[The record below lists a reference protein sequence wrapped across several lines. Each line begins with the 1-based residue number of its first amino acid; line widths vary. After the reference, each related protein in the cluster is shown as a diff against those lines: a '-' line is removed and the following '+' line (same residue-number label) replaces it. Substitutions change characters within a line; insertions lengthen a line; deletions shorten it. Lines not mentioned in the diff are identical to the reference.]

1 MIEVRRRG
9 GAPPWRIGHRGAA
22 ALAPENTLASFRAA
36 LEHGVDL
43 IEFDV
48 LALRDGTLVLAHSDD
63 LAEVSHGA
71 TQGNVLALSLAELRR
86 VAPALPTFD
95 DACTFLAREAPEVGV
110 HVDVK
115 WVDYE
120 AAVVETLR
128 RHGLVERT
136 LVSSFFPRSLLAVGA
151 LEPGLRLGLSYPLD
165 RHGIARRR
173 VLTPFVAA
181 GSRAVRRALPYRIG
195 RWLESAGATVA
206 TLHHLLVSPAVV
218 RACHA
223 RDAAVFAWTVDEPG
237 VARALAAHGVDGVIT
252 NDPRIFA
259 GTLSSP

>member
-1 MIEVRRRG
+1 MIEVRRRD
-9 GAPPWRIGHRGAA
+9 GASPWRVGHKGAA
-22 ALAPENTLASFRAA
+22 ALAPENTLPSFRAA

-63 LAEVSHGA
+63 LAEVSHGVA
-71 TQGNVLALSLAELRR
+71 RGSVLSLSLPELRS

-95 DACTFLAREAPEVGV
+95 DACAFLAAEAPGVGV
-110 HVDVK
+110 QVDVK

-120 AAVVETLR
+120 SGVVETLR
-128 RHGLVERT
+128 RHGLVGRT
-136 LVSSFFPRSLLAVGA
+136 LVSSFFSRSLRAVGA
-151 LEPGLRLGLSYPLD
+151 LEPELRLGLSYPLD
-165 RHGIARRR
+165 RHGISRRR
-173 VLTPFVAA
+173 ALTPFVAA
-181 GSRAVRRALPYRIG
+181 SARALRRALPYRIG

-206 TLHHLLVSPAVV
+206 TLHYLLVSPAVV

-223 RDAAVFAWTVDEPG
+223 RDAAVFAWTVDEPA

-259 GTLSSP
+259 GTLPSS